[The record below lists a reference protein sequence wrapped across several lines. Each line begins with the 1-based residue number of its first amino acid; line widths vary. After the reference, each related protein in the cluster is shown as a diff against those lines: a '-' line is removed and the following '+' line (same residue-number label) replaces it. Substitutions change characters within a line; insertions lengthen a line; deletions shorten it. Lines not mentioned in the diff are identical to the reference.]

1 MDFHHISQIFVHT
14 ASAATEAAS
23 EAAAEGAAEGSGG
36 VVGTLGL
43 NWKLF
48 VAQLVNFGILLF
60 VLWKFVFIPV
70 AKKMQERTSKID
82 KSLKDAQDI
91 EVQKKQFAEWKD
103 QEMTKARK
111 QAAEVITASQ
121 TEAGKIRQQILDQA
135 KAEQEKLIKQAKEQI
150 ASEKNQALSDIKS
163 QVADMITGAAEKI
176 LRKNL
181 DAKADKEFIKES
193 LKNV

>member
-14 ASAATEAAS
+14 AYAATEAAT
-23 EAAAEGAAEGSGG
+23 ETAEGSGG
-36 VVGTLGL
+36 VSGTLGL

-48 VAQLVNFGILLF
+48 AAQLVNFGILLV

-103 QEMTKARK
+103 QEMAKARK

-121 TEAGKIRQQILDQA
+121 TEAGKVRQQILDQA
-135 KAEQEKLIKQAKEQI
+135 KAEQEKLVKQAKEQI

-181 DAKADKEFIKES
+181 DAKADKEFIEES
-193 LKNV
+193 LNSIK